1 MKRLALIG
9 LVALLQGCATFSF
22 QNIKDQIPSFWDDN
36 QSRSVIDIRQ
46 SVEKLNC
53 KEPHAPQVKVIKDNI
68 QWFILYSDSK
78 GTKDVLTLV
87 KPMEST
93 VDDFYK
99 RSLEKQ
105 GTEIYCDIKKKILT
119 TQSST
124 VAKTVIG
131 RF

>member
-105 GTEIYCDIKKKILT
+105 GTEIYCDIKKKILI
-119 TQSST
+119 TQSSA

-131 RF
+131 RL

>member
-1 MKRLALIG
+1 MKRLVVIG
-9 LVALLQGCATFSF
+9 IVALLQGCASFSF

-78 GTKDVLTLV
+78 GTKDVITLV

-105 GTEIYCDIKKKILT
+105 GTEIYCDIKKKILI
-119 TQSST
+119 TQSSA

>member
-1 MKRLALIG
+1 MKRLLVIG

-22 QNIKDQIPSFWDDN
+22 QDIKDQIPSFWDDN

-87 KPMEST
+87 KPIETT

>member
-1 MKRLALIG
+1 
-9 LVALLQGCATFSF
+9 
-22 QNIKDQIPSFWDDN
+22 
-36 QSRSVIDIRQ
+36 VIDIRQ

-105 GTEIYCDIKKKILT
+105 GTEIYCDIKKKILI

>member
-9 LVALLQGCATFSF
+9 LVVLLQGCATFSF

-53 KEPHAPQVKVIKDNI
+53 KEPHATQVKVIKDNI
-68 QWFILYSDSK
+68 QWFVLYSESK
-78 GTKDVLTLV
+78 GTKDVITLV

-105 GTEIYCDIKKKILT
+105 GTEIYCDIKKKILI
-119 TQSST
+119 TQSSA

>member
-1 MKRLALIG
+1 MKRLILIG

-53 KEPHAPQVKVIKDNI
+53 KEPHAPQVKVIKENI
-68 QWFILYSDSK
+68 QWFVLYSESK
-78 GTKDVLTLV
+78 GTKDVITLV

-105 GTEIYCDIKKKILT
+105 GTEIYCDIKKKILI
-119 TQSST
+119 TQSSA

>member
-1 MKRLALIG
+1 MKRLVLIG
-9 LVALLQGCATFSF
+9 MVALLQGCATFSF

-68 QWFILYSDSK
+68 QWFVLYSESK
-78 GTKDVLTLV
+78 GTKDVITLV

-105 GTEIYCDIKKKILT
+105 GTEIYCDIKKKILI

>member
-1 MKRLALIG
+1 MKKLLLVG

-22 QNIKDQIPSFWDDN
+22 QDIKDQIPSFWDAN
-36 QSRSVIDIRQ
+36 QSKSVIDIRQ

-68 QWFILYSDSK
+68 QWFILYSESK

-105 GTEIYCDIKKKILT
+105 GTEIYCDIKKKILI
-119 TQSST
+119 TQSSA

>member
-1 MKRLALIG
+1 MKKLLLVG

-105 GTEIYCDIKKKILT
+105 GTEIYCDIKKKILI
-119 TQSST
+119 TQSSA

>member
-1 MKRLALIG
+1 MKRLVLIG
-9 LVALLQGCATFSF
+9 MVALLQGCATFSF

-105 GTEIYCDIKKKILT
+105 GTEIYCDIKKKILI

>member
-78 GTKDVLTLV
+78 GTKDVITLV

-105 GTEIYCDIKKKILT
+105 GTEIYCDIKKKILI

>member
-36 QSRSVIDIRQ
+36 QSKSVIDIRQ

-119 TQSST
+119 TQSSA

>member
-1 MKRLALIG
+1 MKRLLIIG

-22 QNIKDQIPSFWDDN
+22 QDIKDQIPSFWDDN

-53 KEPHAPQVKVIKDNI
+53 KESHAPQVKVIKDNI

>member
-1 MKRLALIG
+1 MKRLLVIG
-9 LVALLQGCATFSF
+9 MVALLQGCATFSF
-22 QNIKDQIPSFWDDN
+22 QDIKDQIPSFWDDN

-53 KEPHAPQVKVIKDNI
+53 KELHAPQVKVIKDNI

-105 GTEIYCDIKKKILT
+105 GTEIYCDIKKKILI

>member
-1 MKRLALIG
+1 MKRLVLIG
-9 LVALLQGCATFSF
+9 LVALLPGCATFSF
-22 QNIKDQIPSFWDDN
+22 QSIKDQIPSFWDDN

-53 KEPHAPQVKVIKDNI
+53 KEAHAAQVKVIKDNI
-68 QWFILYSDSK
+68 QWFVLYSESK
-78 GTKDVLTLV
+78 GTKDVITLV

-105 GTEIYCDIKKKILT
+105 GTEIYCDIKKKILI
-119 TQSST
+119 TQSSA

>member
-1 MKRLALIG
+1 MKRLVLIG
-9 LVALLQGCATFSF
+9 MVALLQGCATFSF

-68 QWFILYSDSK
+68 QWFVLYSESK

-87 KPMEST
+87 RPMEST

-105 GTEIYCDIKKKILT
+105 GTEIYCDIKKKILI
-119 TQSST
+119 TQSSA

>member
-1 MKRLALIG
+1 MKRLVLIG
-9 LVALLQGCATFSF
+9 MVALLQGCATFSF
-22 QNIKDQIPSFWDDN
+22 QDIKDQIPSFWDDN

-78 GTKDVLTLV
+78 GTKDVLVLV

-105 GTEIYCDIKKKILT
+105 GTEIYCDIKKKILI

>member
-53 KEPHAPQVKVIKDNI
+53 KEPHAPQIKVIKDNI

-105 GTEIYCDIKKKILT
+105 GTEIYCDIKKKILI
-119 TQSST
+119 TQSSA

>member
-1 MKRLALIG
+1 MKRLLVIG
-9 LVALLQGCATFSF
+9 MVALLQGCATFSF
-22 QNIKDQIPSFWDDN
+22 QDIKDQIPSFWDDN

-46 SVEKLNC
+46 SIEKLNC
-53 KEPHAPQVKVIKDNI
+53 KELHAPQVKVIKDNI

-105 GTEIYCDIKKKILT
+105 GTEIYCDIKKKILI
-119 TQSST
+119 TQSSA

>member
-1 MKRLALIG
+1 MKRLLVIG
-9 LVALLQGCATFSF
+9 MVALLQGCATFSF
-22 QNIKDQIPSFWDDN
+22 QDIKDQIPSFWDDN

-87 KPMEST
+87 KPKEST

-105 GTEIYCDIKKKILT
+105 GTEIYCDIKKKILI
-119 TQSST
+119 TQSSA

>member
-1 MKRLALIG
+1 MKKLLIVG

-22 QNIKDQIPSFWDDN
+22 QDIKDQIPSFWDAN
-36 QSRSVIDIRQ
+36 QSKSVIDIRQ
-46 SVEKLNC
+46 SIEKLNC
-53 KEPHAPQVKVIKDNI
+53 KELHAPQVKVIKDNV
-68 QWFILYSDSK
+68 QWFVLYSESK

-105 GTEIYCDIKKKILT
+105 GSEIYCEMKKKILI

>member
-68 QWFILYSDSK
+68 QWFVLYSESK

-87 KPMEST
+87 RPMEST

-105 GTEIYCDIKKKILT
+105 GTEIYCDIKKKILI
-119 TQSST
+119 TQSSA

>member
-1 MKRLALIG
+1 MKRLVLIG
-9 LVALLQGCATFSF
+9 MVALLQGCATFSF
-22 QNIKDQIPSFWDDN
+22 QDIKDQIPSFWDDN
-36 QSRSVIDIRQ
+36 QSKSVIDIRQ

-93 VDDFYK
+93 IDDFYK

-105 GTEIYCDIKKKILT
+105 GTEIYCDIKKKILI
-119 TQSST
+119 TQSSA

>member
-1 MKRLALIG
+1 MKRLLVIG
-9 LVALLQGCATFSF
+9 MVALLQGCATFSF

-68 QWFILYSDSK
+68 QWFVLYSESK
-78 GTKDVLTLV
+78 GTKDVITLV

-105 GTEIYCDIKKKILT
+105 GTEIYCDIKKKILI

>member
-1 MKRLALIG
+1 MKKLLLVG

-105 GTEIYCDIKKKILT
+105 GTEIYCDIKKKILI

>member
-1 MKRLALIG
+1 MKRLVLIG
-9 LVALLQGCATFSF
+9 MVALLQGCATFSF
-22 QNIKDQIPSFWDDN
+22 QDIKDQIPSFWDDN

-105 GTEIYCDIKKKILT
+105 GTEIYCDIKKKILI

>member
-1 MKRLALIG
+1 MKRLVLIG

-53 KEPHAPQVKVIKDNI
+53 KEPHAPQIKVIKDNI

-105 GTEIYCDIKKKILT
+105 GTEIYCDIKKKILI
-119 TQSST
+119 TQSSA

>member
-1 MKRLALIG
+1 MKRLLVIG

-22 QNIKDQIPSFWDDN
+22 QDIKDQIPSFWDDN

-53 KEPHAPQVKVIKDNI
+53 KELHAPQVKVIKDNI

-93 VDDFYK
+93 IDDFYK

-105 GTEIYCDIKKKILT
+105 GTEIYCDIKKKILI
-119 TQSST
+119 TQSSA

>member
-22 QNIKDQIPSFWDDN
+22 QDIKDQIPSFWDDN

-46 SVEKLNC
+46 SIEKLNC
-53 KEPHAPQVKVIKDNI
+53 KELHAPQVKVIKDNI

-105 GTEIYCDIKKKILT
+105 GTEIYCDIKKKILI
-119 TQSST
+119 TQSSA

>member
-1 MKRLALIG
+1 MKRLLVIG
-9 LVALLQGCATFSF
+9 MVALLQGCATFSF
-22 QNIKDQIPSFWDDN
+22 QDIKDQIPSFWDDN

-105 GTEIYCDIKKKILT
+105 GTEIYCDIKKKILI

>member
-1 MKRLALIG
+1 MKKLLLVG

-22 QNIKDQIPSFWDDN
+22 QDIKDQIPSFWDAN
-36 QSRSVIDIRQ
+36 QSKSVIDIRQ

-68 QWFILYSDSK
+68 QWFILYSESK
-78 GTKDVLTLV
+78 GTKDVLILV

-105 GTEIYCDIKKKILT
+105 GTEIYCDIKKKILI

>member
-1 MKRLALIG
+1 MKRLLVIG
-9 LVALLQGCATFSF
+9 MVALLQGCATFSF
-22 QNIKDQIPSFWDDN
+22 QDFKDQIPSFWDDN

-46 SVEKLNC
+46 SIEKLNC
-53 KEPHAPQVKVIKDNI
+53 KELHAPQVKVIKDNI

-105 GTEIYCDIKKKILT
+105 GTEIYCDIKKKILI
-119 TQSST
+119 TQSSA

>member
-1 MKRLALIG
+1 MKRLLVIG
-9 LVALLQGCATFSF
+9 MVALLQGCATFSF
-22 QNIKDQIPSFWDDN
+22 QDIKDQIPSFWDDN

-53 KEPHAPQVKVIKDNI
+53 KELHAPQVKVIKDNI

-105 GTEIYCDIKKKILT
+105 GTEIYCDIKKKILI
-119 TQSST
+119 TQSSA

>member
-9 LVALLQGCATFSF
+9 LVVLLQGCATFSF

-53 KEPHAPQVKVIKDNI
+53 KESHATQVKVIKDNI
-68 QWFILYSDSK
+68 QWFVLYSESK
-78 GTKDVLTLV
+78 GTKDVITLV

-105 GTEIYCDIKKKILT
+105 GTEIYCDIKKKILI
-119 TQSST
+119 TQSSA

>member
-1 MKRLALIG
+1 MKRLVLIG
-9 LVALLQGCATFSF
+9 MVALLQGCATFSF

-53 KEPHAPQVKVIKDNI
+53 KESHAPQVKVIKDNI
-68 QWFILYSDSK
+68 QWFVLYSESK

-87 KPMEST
+87 RPMEST

-105 GTEIYCDIKKKILT
+105 GTEIYCDIKKKILI

>member
-68 QWFILYSDSK
+68 QWFVLYSESK
-78 GTKDVLTLV
+78 GTKDVITLV

-105 GTEIYCDIKKKILT
+105 GTEIYCDIKKKILI

>member
-1 MKRLALIG
+1 MKRLLVIG
-9 LVALLQGCATFSF
+9 MVALLQGCATFSF

-53 KEPHAPQVKVIKDNI
+53 KELHAPQVKVIKDNI

-105 GTEIYCDIKKKILT
+105 GTEIYCDIKKKILI
-119 TQSST
+119 TQSSA

>member
-1 MKRLALIG
+1 MKRLLVIG
-9 LVALLQGCATFSF
+9 MVALLQGCATFSF

-36 QSRSVIDIRQ
+36 QSKSVIDIRQ

-68 QWFILYSDSK
+68 QWFVLYSESK
-78 GTKDVLTLV
+78 GTKDVITLV

-105 GTEIYCDIKKKILT
+105 GTEIYCDIKKKILI